1 MRPVRWALVSALV
14 VAGCAPGSADETLT
28 VYAAASLTES
38 FATLEEEFEADHPGV
53 DVQVNFGGSSRLAQ
67 QIAEGAPAD
76 VFASADEA
84 AMDVVAGAGRL
95 TGEPAIFATNRLT
108 IAVEPGNP
116 MRITG
121 IADLARD
128 ELTVVMCAE
137 QVPCGRAARQ
147 LIQDAGVTARPASE
161 EPDVKSVLGK
171 VRAGEADAGLVY
183 VTDVRAEN
191 GTVDAVAVAV
201 PGAGAVANRYPI
213 ATIADAAEPSL
224 ARDFEMLVL
233 GDRGLRVFKAAG
245 FGTEAGAG
253 S

>member
-1 MRPVRWALVSALV
+1 MALA

-38 FATLEEEFEADHPGV
+38 FTTLADQFEADHPGV

-84 AMDVVAGAGRL
+84 AMDVVARAGRL
-95 TGEPAIFATNRLT
+95 AGKPATFATNRLT

-116 MRITG
+116 MRVNG

-128 ELTVVMCAE
+128 ALTVVMCAE
-137 QVPCGRAARQ
+137 QVPCGRAARH
-147 LIQDAGVTARPASE
+147 LIRDAGITVRPASE

-183 VTDVRAEN
+183 VTDVLAEN
-191 GTVDAVAVAV
+191 GTVDAVKV
-201 PGAGAVANRYPI
+201 PEAAAVANRYPI
-213 ATIADAAEPSL
+213 ATIADAVEPSL
-224 ARDFEMLVL
+224 ARDFEKFVL

-245 FGTEAGAG
+245 FGSEAGAG